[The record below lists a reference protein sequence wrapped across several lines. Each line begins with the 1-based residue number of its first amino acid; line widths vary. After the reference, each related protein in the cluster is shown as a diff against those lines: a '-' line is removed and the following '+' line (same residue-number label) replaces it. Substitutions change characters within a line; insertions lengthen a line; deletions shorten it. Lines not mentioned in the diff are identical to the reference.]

1 MAGCWARIADEVAA
15 FAQREGLATRELV
28 VLLPFAQHLPLARAA
43 WSARAA
49 AQWMPRFE
57 TTRTLAESLAPPRSP
72 DDGAPTFDVA
82 TDRLLVARMLGGS
95 VPDWPQR
102 DARGFDLAVRRVVDL
117 AHSLAQ
123 ARAAR
128 PPAARSAWVAAAR
141 ERLAGTGGPA
151 QAERSLARLALEWS
165 LAAATDAADILFAHR
180 PAAWLALRVGARDA
194 LTEALLSAS
203 DVPSLWLE
211 ADRPLASASQGRV
224 AVAACTD
231 FEDEAQ
237 RTAATVL
244 EHLRCGDAAAGPVAL
259 IALDRVLVRRVR
271 ALLARAGVP
280 LADETGWK
288 LSTTRAAAR
297 VVGLLRS
304 AGPRAEIDELVD
316 LLKSLS
322 ETNGVDA
329 LESALRAAG
338 RSRVDEIDAERLP
351 DAARPAWQRWLT
363 MSEPLRAAGRDT
375 LAGWLVRLREALHR
389 GGLVDA
395 LSADAA
401 GAQVLAAL
409 RCDLGRLDGGFAAAA
424 AATRLHAGGFVGWVD
439 GVLEQSP
446 FRPREDAAALVVI
459 TPLARA
465 ALRPFGA
472 VVCPGADASH
482 LGAGV
487 APEPLL
493 GDALALALGLPGVA
507 AQREAEGL
515 AFAQLARASRLTLLH
530 RQGDGREPVIA
541 SPLLRRWQLSAA
553 RDGRPLRQ
561 AADPR
566 VGRPVGP
573 QPTPR
578 PLPTAPALL
587 PDRLSASRYEHLRAC
602 PYRFY
607 AAAMLRLDEVEELDD
622 ELEKRD
628 AGTWLHAVLQRFH
641 VERLPAGDVEADVQR
656 LLAIAAEEAQRH
668 FGSGPAAADF
678 LPYEA
683 WFEGLAPAYVDW
695 LHAAEAEGWAVQ
707 ASELDLRAPLAI
719 EGGAPLTLQSRLD
732 RVDGRHVVGG
742 DESGLHRRLID
753 YKLRG
758 KGALQAQV
766 RAPSEDTQLAFYAA
780 LLGAAEGWPDGGLQ
794 AGYLALDGRDGVAWV
809 AHPDVAD
816 SAQALVEGLGTDIAR
831 LRAGAPLPALG
842 EGAACEYCAARGLCR
857 RDFWEPSP

>member
-1 MAGCWARIADEVAA
+1 M
-15 FAQREGLATRELV
+15 
-28 VLLPFAQHLPLARAA
+28 VLLPFAQHLPLARDA
-43 WSARAA
+43 WAARAG

-57 TTRTLAESLAPPRSP
+57 TTRTLAQSLAPTPVP
-72 DDGAPTFDVA
+72 DGGGPTLDVV
-82 TDRLLVARMLGGS
+82 TDRLLVARLLAGS
-95 VPDWPQR
+95 APDWPQR
-102 DARGFDLAVRRVVDL
+102 DTRGFDLAVRRVVDL
-117 AHSLAQ
+117 AHALVH
-123 ARAAR
+123 ARAGQ
-128 PPAARSAWVAAAR
+128 PPAVREAWVAAAR
-141 ERLAGTGGPA
+141 ERLAVTGGPA

-165 LAAATDAADILFAHR
+165 LAATTDVADALFAHR
-180 PAAWLALRVGARDA
+180 PAAWIALRVGARDV

-203 DVPSLWLE
+203 DVPSLWLD
-211 ADRPLASASQGRV
+211 ADRPLAAPAAGEV
-224 AVAACTD
+224 AVATCAD

-237 RTAATVL
+237 RTAATVI
-244 EHLRCGDAAAGPVAL
+244 EHLRRGDAAAAPVAL
-259 IALDRVLVRRVR
+259 IALDRVLVRRAR

-297 VVGLLRS
+297 VMALLRS
-304 AGPRAEIDELVD
+304 AGPRAEVDELVD
-316 LLKSLS
+316 LLKSLPDTS
-322 ETNGVDA
+322 GVDA
-329 LESALRAAG
+329 LESALRVAG
-338 RSRVDEIDAERLP
+338 RSLVGEVDAERLP
-351 DAARPAWQRWLT
+351 EAARPAWQRWLAV
-363 MSEPLRAAGRDT
+363 SEPLRAASRDS
-375 LAGWLVRLREALHR
+375 LAAWLASLREALR
-389 GGLVDA
+389 RAGLIDD
-395 LSADAA
+395 LSGDAA
-401 GAQVLAAL
+401 GMQVLAAL
-409 RCDLGRLDGGFAAAA
+409 RCDAGRQDGGFGAAA
-424 AATRLHAGGFVGWVD
+424 AATRLPAGGFVAWVD
-439 GVLEQSP
+439 GVLEQAP
-446 FRPREDAAALVVI
+446 FRPPGDAAAQVVV

-472 VVCPGADASH
+472 IVCPGADAAH
-482 LGAGV
+482 LGAGA
-487 APEPLL
+487 APDPLL

-507 AQREAEGL
+507 AQRDAERR
-515 AFAQLARASRLTLLH
+515 AFAQLARAPRLTLLH
-530 RQGDGREPVIA
+530 RQGDGREPMTA
-541 SPLLRRWQLSAA
+541 SPLLRRWQLAAA
-553 RDGRPLRQ
+553 RDGRPVAK

-566 VGRPVGP
+566 VERMLRP

-641 VERLPAGDVEADVQR
+641 LERPPAAAVEADVER
-656 LLAIAAEEAQRH
+656 LLAIAADEAQRH

-683 WFEGLAPAYVDW
+683 WFEGLAPDYVGW

-707 ASELDLRAPLAI
+707 GSELDLSAPISIAA
-719 EGGAPLTLQSRLD
+719 GGPLTLHSRLD
-732 RVDGRHVVGG
+732 RVDGRDVASG
-742 DESGLHRRLID
+742 DEAGRHRRLID

-758 KGALQAQV
+758 KGALQGQV
-766 RAPSEDTQLAFYAA
+766 RAPLEDTQLAFYAA
-780 LLGAAEGWPDGGLQ
+780 LLGAAEGWPDGGLE

-816 SAQALVEGLGTDIAR
+816 SAQALIDGLGTDIAR

-857 RDFWEPSP
+857 RDFWEPSR

>member
-1 MAGCWARIADEVAA
+1 M
-15 FAQREGLATRELV
+15 
-28 VLLPFAQHLPLARAA
+28 LLPFAQHLPLARAA

-57 TTRTLAESLAPPRSP
+57 TTQTLAESLAPPRVP
-72 DDGAPTFDVA
+72 DDGAPSFDMA
-82 TDRLLVARMLGGS
+82 TDRLLVARMLGS
-95 VPDWPQR
+95 SAPNWPQR

-117 AHSLAQ
+117 SHALAR

-128 PPAARSAWVAAAR
+128 PPAERSAWVAAAR
-141 ERLAGTGGPA
+141 ERLAASGGPA
-151 QAERSLARLALEWS
+151 QAERSLARVALEWS
-165 LAAATDAADILFAHR
+165 LAAATDATDALFAHR
-180 PAAWLALRVGARDA
+180 PAAWVALRVGSRDA
-194 LTEALLSAS
+194 LTEALLSS
-203 DVPSLWLE
+203 SEVPSLWLD
-211 ADRPLASASQGRV
+211 ADRLLVSSAESRV
-224 AVAACTD
+224 AVAACAD

-244 EHLRCGDAAAGPVAL
+244 EHLRRGDAGVAPVAL

-271 ALLARAGVP
+271 ALLARAGVA

-297 VVGLLRS
+297 VLALLRS
-304 AGPRAEIDELVD
+304 AGPRPEVDEVID
-316 LLKSLS
+316 LLKSLPDTS
-322 ETNGVDA
+322 GVDA

-338 RSRVDEIDAERLP
+338 RSLVAEVDVDRLP
-351 DAARPAWQRWLT
+351 EAAHPAWQRWLA
-363 MSEPLRAAGRDT
+363 MADPLRAAGRDT
-375 LAGWLVRLREALHR
+375 LAGWLARLGEALRR
-389 GGLVDA
+389 GGLIDE

-409 RCDLGRLDGGFAAAA
+409 RCEPGRPNDAFVAAAA
-424 AATRLHAGGFVGWVD
+424 VTRFHAGDFVGWVD
-439 GVLEQSP
+439 GVLEQAP
-446 FRPREDAAALVVI
+446 FRPPGDAAAQVVV

-472 VVCPGADASH
+472 IVCPGADAVH
-482 LGAGV
+482 LGSGA

-507 AQREAEGL
+507 AQRDAERL
-515 AFAQLARASRLTLLH
+515 AFAQLARAPWLSLLH
-530 RQGDGREPVIA
+530 RQGDGREPVSA
-541 SPLLRRWQLSAA
+541 SPLLRRWQLAAA
-553 RDGRPLRQ
+553 REGRPL
-561 AADPR
+561 ATATDPR
-566 VGRPVGP
+566 VARTLRP

-578 PLPTAPALL
+578 PLPAAPALL

-641 VERLPAGDVEADVQR
+641 VERPATADRGADVDS
-656 LLAIAAEEAQRH
+656 LLAIAAEETQRH

-678 LPYEA
+678 LPFEA

-719 EGGAPLTLQSRLD
+719 EGGAALTLQSRLD
-732 RVDGRHVVGG
+732 RVDGRQVVGG
-742 DESGLHRRLID
+742 DEAGRHRRLID

-758 KGALQAQV
+758 KSALQAQV
-766 RAPSEDTQLAFYAA
+766 RAPLEDTQLAFYAA
-780 LLGAAEGWPDGGLQ
+780 LLGAAEGWPDGGLE
-794 AGYLALDGRDGVAWV
+794 AGYLALDGREGVAWV
-809 AHPDVAD
+809 AHPGVAD
-816 SAQALVEGLGTDIAR
+816 SAQALVDGLGSDIAR

-857 RDFWEPSP
+857 RDFWEPLP

>member
-15 FAQREGLATRELV
+15 FAQREGVATRDLV

-57 TTRTLAESLAPPRSP
+57 TTRTLAESLAPPRAP
-72 DDGAPTFDVA
+72 DDGAPTFDAA

-95 VPDWPQR
+95 APDWPQR

-117 AHSLAQ
+117 SHALAR

-128 PPAARSAWVAAAR
+128 PPAERSAWTAAAR

-165 LAAATDAADILFAHR
+165 LAAATDAADALFAYR
-180 PAAWLALRVGARDA
+180 PAAWVALRVGAREA
-194 LTEALLSAS
+194 LTEALLCAS
-203 DVPSLWLE
+203 GVPALWLD
-211 ADRPLASASQGRV
+211 ADLPLASSPDGRV
-224 AVAACTD
+224 TVAACDD

-244 EHLRCGDAAAGPVAL
+244 EHLRRGDAEAAPVAL

-297 VVGLLRS
+297 VLALLRS
-304 AGPRAEIDELVD
+304 AGPRAEVDEVVD
-316 LLKSLS
+316 LLKSLPD
-322 ETNGVDA
+322 TTGVDA

-338 RSRVDEIDAERLP
+338 RALVVEIDAERLP
-351 DAARPAWQRWLT
+351 DAAHPAWQRWLA
-363 MSEPLRAAGRDT
+363 MSDPLRAAGRDT
-375 LAGWLVRLREALHR
+375 LAGWLARLAEALRR
-389 GGLVDA
+389 GGLIDE

-401 GAQVLAAL
+401 GVQVLAAL
-409 RCDLGRLDGGFAAAA
+409 RCDLGRQDVGFLAIAS
-424 AATRLHAGGFVGWVD
+424 ATRFQAGAFVAWVD
-439 GVLEQSP
+439 GVLEQAP
-446 FRPREDAAALVVI
+446 FRPPEDAAAQVVVM
-459 TPLARA
+459 PLARA

-472 VVCPGADASH
+472 IVCPGTDAGH
-482 LGAGV
+482 LGAGA

-493 GDALALALGLPGVA
+493 GDALAIALGLPGVA
-507 AQREAEGL
+507 TQRDAERF
-515 AFAQLARASRLTLLH
+515 AFAQLAREPRLTLLH
-530 RQGDGREPVIA
+530 RRGDGREPMTA
-541 SPLLRRWQLSAA
+541 SPLLRRWQLAAA
-553 RDGRPLRQ
+553 RAGRPLAT

-566 VGRPVGP
+566 VQRRLQPR
-573 QPTPR
+573 PTPR
-578 PLPTAPALL
+578 PRPAAPALL

-607 AAAMLRLDEVEELDD
+607 AAAMLRLEEVEELDD

-641 VERLPAGDVEADVQR
+641 AERSATADTEADVERLLV
-656 LLAIAAEEAQRH
+656 IAAEDAQRH

-678 LPYEA
+678 LPYAA
-683 WFEGLAPAYVDW
+683 WFEGLAPAYIDW

-719 EGGAPLTLQSRLD
+719 GDREPLTLQSRLD
-732 RVDGRHVVGG
+732 RVDGRRVVGG
-742 DESGLHRRLID
+742 DEAGSHRRLID

-758 KGALQAQV
+758 KGALQTQV
-766 RAPSEDTQLAFYAA
+766 RVPLEDTQLAFYAA
-780 LLGAAEGWPDGGLQ
+780 LLGAAEGWPDGGLE

-816 SAQALVEGLGTDIAR
+816 SAQALVDGLGSDIAR

-842 EGAACEYCAARGLCR
+842 EGAACDHCAARGLCR
-857 RDFWEPSP
+857 RDFWEPSR